1 MYKILTY
8 NNISIAGLERFPR
21 DRYEIA
27 SEIQHPDAIMLRSFK
42 LHGVPIADSVQC
54 IGRAGA
60 GVNNIPVADCS
71 KRGIPVFNAPGANA
85 NAVKELVVAGML
97 LAARNIC
104 PAWDFARGVAG
115 DDKAIDQAVEQGKKN
130 FAGTELAGKTL
141 GVIGLGAIGVRVA
154 NTALA
159 LGMNVIGFDPQLTV
173 DSAWQLSSSV
183 LKAAGVD
190 DLVSRSDYVT
200 VHVPLND
207 HTRNLI
213 SADRVGLMRAGA
225 VILNFSRSGIVDD
238 GAAAVALESGKLRAY
253 VSDFPGNTLLG
264 KAGVILLPHLGAS
277 TEEAED
283 NCAVM
288 IADQL
293 RDYLENG
300 NIRNS
305 VNFPNVEMPRTEG
318 YRLGVVNE
326 NVPNMVGQISA
337 ALAAADLNI
346 IDLLNKSR
354 GDYAY
359 TLLDLS
365 APVPAE
371 TLAAIGAIKGVLA
384 VRAI

>member
-1 MYKILTY
+1 
-8 NNISIAGLERFPR
+8 
-21 DRYEIA
+21 
-27 SEIQHPDAIMLRSFK
+27 
-42 LHGVPIADSVQC
+42 
-54 IGRAGA
+54 
-60 GVNNIPVADCS
+60 
-71 KRGIPVFNAPGANA
+71 
-85 NAVKELVVAGML
+85 VKELVVAGML

>member
-1 MYKILTY
+1 
-8 NNISIAGLERFPR
+8 
-21 DRYEIA
+21 
-27 SEIQHPDAIMLRSFK
+27 
-42 LHGVPIADSVQC
+42 
-54 IGRAGA
+54 
-60 GVNNIPVADCS
+60 
-71 KRGIPVFNAPGANA
+71 
-85 NAVKELVVAGML
+85 
-97 LAARNIC
+97 
-104 PAWDFARGVAG
+104 
-115 DDKAIDQAVEQGKKN
+115 
-130 FAGTELAGKTL
+130 
-141 GVIGLGAIGVRVA
+141 
-154 NTALA
+154 
-159 LGMNVIGFDPQLTV
+159 
-173 DSAWQLSSSV
+173 
-183 LKAAGVD
+183 
-190 DLVSRSDYVT
+190 VSRSDYAT

-207 HTRNLI
+207 HTRNLLN
-213 SADRVGLMRAGA
+213 ADRIGLMRPGS

-238 GAAAVALESGKLRAY
+238 AAAAVALATGKLRAY
-253 VSDFPGNTLLG
+253 VSDFPCNTLLG
-264 KAGVILLPHLGAS
+264 KTGVILLPHLGAS

-318 YRLGVVNE
+318 YRLGVVNA

-337 ALAAADLNI
+337 ALAAANLNI
-346 IDLLNKSR
+346 VDLLNKSR

-371 TLAAIGAIKGVLA
+371 TLAAIGAINGVLA